1 MADNEDG
8 SGGANEEDAAAVA
21 VAIAAG
27 GDGSVKL
34 PAYYKAK
41 GVWEDIPQTVRDE
54 SHALVPRLSNSKPSA
69 AYRKRNRRK
78 LRKERFDRGLKPR
91 LFQTFA
97 NTPPENMLRVNDRF
111 DSKQEVLLR
120 MNEFFNRLGV
130 VPGTSTSSTTRVVK
144 YVMGNPGKT
153 LVVSATRSSKT
164 DSTWEIQQVNIF
176 RTCRPKIRI
185 GPNRFPE
192 GAGEA

>member
-1 MADNEDG
+1 MKRMLLLWLRLLQLGAMAVSSYPPTTKPREFG
-8 SGGANEEDAAAVA
+8 R
-21 VAIAAG
+21 IFHR
-27 GDGSVKL
+27 
-34 PAYYKAK
+34 
-41 GVWEDIPQTVRDE
+41 TVRDE
-54 SHALVPRLSNSKPSA
+54 SHALGQRLKNRKSSA

-91 LFQTFA
+91 LFQTCA

-130 VPGTSTSSTTRVVK
+130 VPGTSASSTTRVVK

-164 DSTWEIQQVNIF
+164 DSNWEIQQVNIF

-185 GPNRFPE
+185 GPNSFPE
-192 GAGEA
+192 SAGEA